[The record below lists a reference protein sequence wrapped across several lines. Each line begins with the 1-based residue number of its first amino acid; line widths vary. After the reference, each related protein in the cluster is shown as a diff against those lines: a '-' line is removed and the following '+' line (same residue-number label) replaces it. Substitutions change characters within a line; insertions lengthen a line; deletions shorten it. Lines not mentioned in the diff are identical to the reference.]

1 MSVDNMDR
9 FCIIVNVEKDQD
21 FHITNQ
27 IKKYLKKHNKIYYL
41 AVNEISAN
49 YREQG
54 FISPS
59 ELPQDIQCA
68 IILGGDGTMILAANE
83 LVHRNI
89 PIIGVNLGTLGF
101 LTEIEKENI
110 YDTLDALIADK
121 YQIEARMMIEGTL
134 YNRTGSGYTGLALN
148 DIVINRR
155 DSSGLITTKILINGE
170 HVNTYT
176 GDGVIVS
183 TPTGSTGYNLSAGG
197 PTAMPNS
204 KIMIITPICPHTFN
218 NRSMVVTSQDRIEI
232 EICDQK
238 RKNEVVATFDG
249 KERIELAAGDKI
261 EIYKSIR
268 ETQLVR
274 VKKSS
279 FFDLLR
285 TKIGEV

>member
-1 MSVDNMDR
+1 MDR
-9 FCIIVNVEKDQD
+9 FCIVINVEKDVD

-27 IKKYLKKHNKIYYL
+27 IKDYMNKHNKSYYL
-41 AVNEISAN
+41 AVNDISPY

-54 FISPS
+54 YIAPS
-59 ELPQDIQCA
+59 EIPSNVQCA
-68 IILGGDGTMILAANE
+68 IVLGGDGTMILAANQ
-83 LVHRNI
+83 LVSKDI

-101 LTEIEKENI
+101 LTEIEKDNI
-110 YDTLDALIADK
+110 HATLDALFTDEYK
-121 YQIEARMMIEGTL
+121 IEARMMIEGTL
-134 YNRTGSGYTGLALN
+134 YNKSESIYKGLALN

-155 DSSGLITTKILINGE
+155 DSSGLITTKIFINGE

-176 GDGVIVS
+176 GDGVIIS

-218 NRSMVVTSQDRIEI
+218 NRSMVVTSHDRIEI
-232 EICDQK
+232 EIGNK
-238 RKNEVVATFDG
+238 KKKEEIVVATFDG
-249 KERIELAAGDKI
+249 KDRIELITGDRI
-261 EIYKSIR
+261 EINKAIQD
-268 ETQLVR
+268 TKLVR